1 LLYSIIL
8 NILFFKF
15 RRKFYEKKKIIFLII
30 VLVSVLIFSIY
41 SYANNLIK
49 EKKGEAFNNI
59 FTTGKNIKVDN
70 IEQSK
75 KINFL
80 DNNDI
85 TLTYQKSQQGYQL
98 TADIY
103 TDNQNNEYIYQGN
116 KLTGFLRDYKS
127 VNNTRL
133 DTNIERLEQ
142 STIRDI
148 AKNIIPK
155 LLDIDLKKYD
165 LVNELYV
172 ESYDEYVFTFTK
184 TINGYKTTESI
195 SISFD
200 SYANLSSFSA
210 PRIAMFDRFENIE
223 IDEKDVNDFIDN
235 YMNETYDFI
244 KYEVED
250 KILNVIEGKPILE
263 CYIVIKLNGDNF
275 NPITTD
281 ILVYYL

>member
-1 LLYSIIL
+1 MLYSIIL